1 MQFCRFSYTSV
12 LSRSYSTLTT
22 PDNDQKI
29 TRRHPSRSA
38 VYVFVHAIRKRSKKC
53 LAQKVARFC
62 SPGWIPMIQPPFLVA
77 RQYETGTKFCHLGQD
92 GGDWLWGTKASV
104 ELLIHTYTACILENE
119 IHTTE
124 NEMHTTDTPILVL
137 CISLGSSFLFMDFI
151 SSLHAL

>member
-38 VYVFVHAIRKRSKKC
+38 VVVFVHAIRKRSKKWHVFVPLDGFPWFNHLFELLDNTRLEPSSVILGRMVEIGC
-53 LAQKVARFC
+53 EAPRH
-62 SPGWIPMIQPPFLVA
+62 
-77 RQYETGTKFCHLGQD
+77 QYI
-92 GGDWLWGTKASV
+92 